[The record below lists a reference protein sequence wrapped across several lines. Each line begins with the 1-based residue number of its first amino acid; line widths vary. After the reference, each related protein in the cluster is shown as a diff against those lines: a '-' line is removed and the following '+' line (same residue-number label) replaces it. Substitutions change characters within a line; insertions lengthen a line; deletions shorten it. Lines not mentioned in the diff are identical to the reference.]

1 MNREIILMRHGRPN
15 LAPGGKVSALDMK
28 CWIEQYELSE
38 IVEHPVPVA
47 SMGLAATAK

>member
-1 MNREIILMRHGRPN
+1 MRHGRPN